1 MFEKFKVFEYTLA
14 GRPLVIETGKM
25 AGLANGSCLVRYGD
39 TAILC
44 NATASAKP
52 RDGIDFLPLSVDFE
66 ERQYSVGRIPGGY
79 FRREG
84 KPSEKAILTSR
95 VIDRPVRPLFPKDL
109 RNDVSLTL
117 TVMSVDNDCS
127 PEISAMIGASI
138 ALSISD
144 IPWNGPIAGVFV
156 GMVDGEFVIN
166 PTLAQREKSVLE
178 LTVAGSAE
186 KVVMI
191 EAGAKEVSDEDM
203 FDAIML
209 AHEEIKKLV
218 AFINGIVAEIGK
230 PKFEYPSC
238 EFDHEMF
245 DKVFAFCEKDVMF
258 ALDTDDK
265 TVRDARLNPIREAIV
280 AQFIEEYPDIEARY
294 EELIYKI
301 QKKIVRRWLIND
313 KKRVDGRR
321 MDEIRPLSAEVDL
334 LPRTHGSGMFT
345 RGQTQVLTIA
355 TLGTLGDAQ
364 MLDGIDEEE
373 SKRYMHH
380 YNMPG
385 YSTGEAKPV
394 RSPGRREIGHG
405 ALAERSLV
413 PVLPSVEE
421 FPYAIRCV
429 SEVLSSNGSTSQA
442 SVCGST
448 LALMAAGV
456 PIKAPVAGI
465 SCGLITE
472 EDGSWTTMIDI
483 QGLEDF
489 YGDMDFKVAGTHKG
503 ITSIQMDLKIDGLT
517 PEIIKE
523 ALATTH
529 KGRDYIIDE
538 ILLKAIAEPRSEVC
552 KWAPKMISMKINPE
566 KIGDVIGPKGKVIQ
580 KIQAET
586 GTEITIEDDGS
597 IFIAAVNRDGGL
609 AAEAAIR
616 NIVFEPEVGAVYQGT
631 VTRVIPIGAFVEF
644 APGKEGLVHI
654 SKLAHTRVEKVE
666 DVCNV
671 GDTLSV
677 KFLGIDEKGRMN
689 LSHKD
694 TLPRPEG
701 MSEEPAIER
710 PRRPFRP
717 RRENK

>member
-1 MFEKFKVFEYTLA
+1 MFEKFKVFEYELA

-25 AGLANGSCLVRYGD
+25 AGLANGSCLVKYGD
-39 TAILC
+39 TAVLC

-109 RNDVSLTL
+109 RNDVALTL

-127 PEISAMIGASI
+127 PEITAMIGASV

-178 LTVAGSAE
+178 LTVAGSE
-186 KVVMI
+186 SKVVMI
-191 EAGAKEVSDEDM
+191 EAGAKEVSDDDM

-209 AHEEIKKLV
+209 AHEEIKKIV
-218 AFINGIVAEIGK
+218 SFINGIVAEIGK
-230 PKFEYPSC
+230 LKFEYPSC

-265 TVRDARLNPIREAIV
+265 TVRDARLNPIRDAIIEKFV
-280 AQFIEEYPDIEARY
+280 EEYPDIEARY

-321 MDEIRPLSAEVDL
+321 MDEIRPLSAEIDL

-345 RGQTQVLTIA
+345 RGQTQVLTVA

-364 MLDGIDEEE
+364 LLDGIDEEE

-517 PEIIKE
+517 PEIIRA
-523 ALATTH
+523 ALETTH
-529 KGRDYIIDE
+529 KGRDYIIDD
-538 ILLKAIAEPRSEVC
+538 ILLKAIDKPRAEVSEY
-552 KWAPKMISMKINPE
+552 APKMISLKIDPE

-580 KIQAET
+580 KIQADT

-597 IFIAAVNRDGGL
+597 IFIAAVKRDGGL

-616 NIVFEPEVGAVYQGT
+616 NIVFEPEVGAVYEGT
-631 VTRVIPIGAFVEF
+631 VTRIIPIGAFVEF

-654 SKLAHTRVEKVE
+654 SKLSHSRVETVE
-666 DVCNV
+666 EVCNV
-671 GDTLSV
+671 GDKLNV
-677 KFLGIDEKGRMN
+677 KFLGTDEKGRLN

-701 MSEEPAIER
+701 MPEADTIER

-717 RRENK
+717 RRDK

>member
-1 MFEKFKVFEYTLA
+1 MFENFKVFEYTLA

-25 AGLANGSCLVRYGD
+25 AGLANGSCLVRYGE

-44 NATASAKP
+44 NATASSKP
-52 RDGIDFLPLSVDFE
+52 RDGIDVLPLSVDFE

-95 VIDRPVRPLFPKDL
+95 VIDRPIRPLFPKDL

-117 TVMSVDNDCS
+117 TVMSVDKDCS

-144 IPWNGPIAGVFV
+144 IPWNGPIAGVYV
-156 GMVDGEFVIN
+156 GMVDGKFVLN
-166 PTLAQREKSVLE
+166 PTLAEREKSVLE

-191 EAGAKEVSDEDM
+191 EAGAKEVSDDDM

-265 TVRDARLNPIREAIV
+265 NIRDARLTPIRDAIV
-280 AQFIEEYPDIEARY
+280 EKFVEEYPDIEARY

-321 MDEIRPLSAEVDL
+321 MDEIRPLAAEVDL

-355 TLGTLGDAQ
+355 TLGTLSDAQ

-405 ALAERSLV
+405 ALAERSLI

-538 ILLKAIAEPRSEVC
+538 VLLKAIAEPRPEVC
-552 KWAPKMISMKINPE
+552 KYAPKMISMKINPE

-586 GTEITIEDDGS
+586 GTEISIEEDGS
-597 IFIAAVNRDGGL
+597 IFIAAVNLEGGL
-609 AAEAAIR
+609 AAEAAIK
-616 NIVFEPEVGAVYQGT
+616 NIVFEPEVGAVYEGT

-671 GDTLSV
+671 GDKLSV
-677 KFLGIDEKGRMN
+677 KFLGVDEKGRMN

-701 MSEEPAIER
+701 MAEEPIER

-717 RRENK
+717 RRDR

>member
-1 MFEKFKVFEYTLA
+1 MFEKFKVFEYELA
-14 GRPLVIETGKM
+14 GRPLRIETGKM
-25 AGLANGSCLVRYGD
+25 AGLANGSCLVKYGD
-39 TAILC
+39 TAVLC
-44 NATASAKP
+44 NATASVKP

-109 RNDVSLTL
+109 RNDVALTL

-127 PEISAMIGASI
+127 PEITAMIGASV

-178 LTVAGSAE
+178 LTVAGSE
-186 KVVMI
+186 KKVVMI
-191 EAGAKEVSDEDM
+191 EAGAKEVSDDDM

-209 AHEEIKKLV
+209 AHEEIKKIV
-218 AFINGIVAEIGK
+218 SFINGIVAEIGK

-245 DKVFAFCEKDVMF
+245 EKVFAFCEKDVMF

-265 TVRDARLNPIREAIV
+265 TVRDARLNPIRDAIIEK
-280 AQFIEEYPDIEARY
+280 FIEEYPDIEARY

-321 MDEIRPLSAEVDL
+321 MDEIRPLAAEVDL

-364 MLDGIDEEE
+364 LLDGIDEEE

-517 PEIIKE
+517 PEIIRE
-523 ALATTH
+523 ALETTH
-529 KGRDYIIDE
+529 KGRDYIIDD
-538 ILLKAIAEPRSEVC
+538 ILLKAIDKPRAEVSEY
-552 KWAPKMISMKINPE
+552 APKMISLKIDPE

-580 KIQAET
+580 KIQADT

-597 IFIAAVNRDGGL
+597 IFIAAVKRDGGL

-616 NIVFEPEVGAVYQGT
+616 NIVFEPEVGAVYEGT

-654 SKLAHTRVEKVE
+654 SKLSHTRVETVE
-666 DVCNV
+666 EVCNV
-671 GDTLSV
+671 GDKLNV

-701 MSEEPAIER
+701 MPEAEATER

-717 RRENK
+717 RRER